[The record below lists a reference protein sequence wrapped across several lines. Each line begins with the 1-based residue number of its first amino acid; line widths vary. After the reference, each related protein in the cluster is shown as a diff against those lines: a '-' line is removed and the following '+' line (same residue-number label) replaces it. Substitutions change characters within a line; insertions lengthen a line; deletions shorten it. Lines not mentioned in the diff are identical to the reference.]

1 MRGMIAKGKGNVNY
15 ERRVLGLL
23 FAYCIFSCAQFAL
36 DAHANKLDPPFWREH
51 PGAILKRGIV
61 PHMLAVTAFELGNPF
76 AALILVKPGNLA
88 FHRIF
93 KLHVE
98 ERGSLYAP

>member
-1 MRGMIAKGKGNVNY
+1 MRGMITKGKRNVNY
-15 ERRVLGLL
+15 GQKLLGLL
-23 FAYCIFSCAQFAL
+23 FASGIFIWTQFAL

-51 PGAILKRGIV
+51 PGAILKGGIV